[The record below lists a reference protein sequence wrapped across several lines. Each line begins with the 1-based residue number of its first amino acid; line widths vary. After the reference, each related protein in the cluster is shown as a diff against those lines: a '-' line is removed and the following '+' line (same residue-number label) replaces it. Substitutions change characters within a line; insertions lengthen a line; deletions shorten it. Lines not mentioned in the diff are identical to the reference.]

1 MGAFAFANKGNNDD
15 EDDGK
20 TAQPT
25 PPEPTPKVGQNI
37 KECCDVIVVS
47 CSHILS
53 TFVCYCIRR
62 EERPSLG
69 LACSTYMRVK
79 VEKLV
84 KS

>member
-62 EERPSLG
+62 GEAFTRSHLFDLHES
-69 LACSTYMRVK
+69 
-79 VEKLV
+79 